1 MNGFLYTRYEL
12 QRAFRN
18 RRFFIFS
25 LGFPLVLYFVIA
37 SPQRGNH
44 NFAGAG
50 ISAPL
55 YYMAGL
61 AAFGTMTSMISTGA
75 RIAGERQVGW
85 TRQLRIT
92 PLSTRSYFR
101 AKVLTAYAMAATS
114 MILLYIAGASL
125 GVSLSASRWLE
136 MTGLILVGLLPF
148 AALGIALGHLL
159 NVDSIGPVMGGT
171 VSLLALV
178 SGTWFP
184 VTHGFLHDLGQCLPS
199 YWLVRAGHTAIR
211 LGHDGLAR
219 RCRLDDPARRRGG
232 VRVPAG
238 HQPRVTKH
246 PPGRD

>member
-1 MNGFLYTRYEL
+1 MNGLVYTRFEL
-12 QRAFRN
+12 LRAFRN

-37 SPQRGNH
+37 GPQRGNH
-44 NFAGAG
+44 NFADTG

-61 AAFGTMTSMISTGA
+61 ASFGTMMSMISTGA
-75 RIAGERQVGW
+75 RIAGERQAGW

-92 PLSTRSYFR
+92 PLSSRAYFR
-101 AKVLTAYAMAATS
+101 AKVLTAYAMAITT
-114 MILLYIAGASL
+114 MLLLYVAGTSL
-125 GVSLSASRWLE
+125 GVSLSAPRWLE

-148 AALGIALGHLL
+148 GALGIGLGHLL

-199 YWLVRAGHTAIR
+199 YWLVQAGHIAI
-211 LGHDGLAR
+211 
-219 RCRLDDPARRRGG
+219 GG
-232 VRVPAG
+232 SPWGTTGWLVVVGWTVVLVGVAAYAYKRDTQRV
-238 HQPRVTKH
+238 
-246 PPGRD
+246 

>member
-1 MNGFLYTRYEL
+1 MNGLVYTRFEL
-12 QRAFRN
+12 LRAFRN

-37 SPQRGNH
+37 APQRGNH
-44 NFAGAG
+44 DFGGTG

-61 AAFGTMTSMISTGA
+61 ASFGTMMSMISTGA
-75 RIAGERQVGW
+75 RIAGERQAGW

-92 PLSTRSYFR
+92 PLSSRAYFR
-101 AKVLTAYAMAATS
+101 AKVLTAYAMAITT
-114 MILLYIAGASL
+114 MILLYVAGTSL
-125 GVSLSASRWLE
+125 GVRLSAPRWLE

-148 AALGIALGHLL
+148 GALGIAIGHLL
-159 NVDSIGPVMGGT
+159 NVDSVGPVMGGT

-199 YWLVRAGHTAIR
+199 YWLVQAGHIAIGGSAWGTTGW
-211 LGHDGLAR
+211 LVVAGWTVLLAGVAAYAYR
-219 RCRLDDPARRRGG
+219 RDTN
-232 VRVPAG
+232 RV
-238 HQPRVTKH
+238 
-246 PPGRD
+246 